1 MEFSVGIPGLIWT
14 ICLIIS
20 DHFWPIFRNFTFV
33 INISPF
39 LVKQFSVGIP
49 GIIWT
54 ICLIISDLFWPFRAV
69 FGYFGVFFVHLGS
82 ICVISVYY
90 LGGIC
95 VFGWYLSDICVIG
108 WYLCMGG
115 MAFLGQTT
123 M

>member
-1 MEFSVGIPGLIWT
+1 MAHKLEIAQNLVYWGRFY
-14 ICLIIS
+14 S

-54 ICLIISDLFWPFRAV
+54 ICLIILDLIWQFRAV
-69 FGYFGVFFVHLGS
+69 VGCFGVFFVQLGS

-90 LGGIC
+90 LGGI
-95 VFGWYLSDICVIG
+95 VYLVGICLIFVLLGGICV
-108 WYLCMGG
+108 
-115 MAFLGQTT
+115 
-123 M
+123 